1 MSKRAGLR
9 VFFHT
14 VEVEGVVIV
23 SRRRCVVCAGVEH
36 LLRDVKDS
44 TISTLASEVSSKLA
58 SLKGLEERLREISG
72 YMDKV
77 AEGKLPM
84 NNDIMYHLQ
93 DVFNLLPNLNV
104 NQLVKSFAV
113 KTNDMLAVVYL
124 AALIRSI
131 IALHTLINNKVG
143 QGRLTGGRCHV
154 ICWYQSG
161 KVERNMDGLKSNRV
175 AYVLFRLSYILGG
188 RVDAGEEQRA

>member
-1 MSKRAGLR
+1 MPSEIGAYEAEEIGERLRNGAAGALHSR
-9 VFFHT
+9 GRRESDCQQVY
-14 VEVEGVVIV
+14 GVV
-23 SRRRCVVCAGVEH
+23 CVGVEH

-44 TISTLASEVSSKLA
+44 TISTLASEVRNKLA

-131 IALHTLINNKVG
+131 IALHTLINNKVS
-143 QGRLTGGRCHV
+143 L
-154 ICWYQSG
+154 
-161 KVERNMDGLKSNRV
+161 
-175 AYVLFRLSYILGG
+175 
-188 RVDAGEEQRA
+188 

>member
-1 MSKRAGLR
+1 MRNFQDGSEKSQLAFAHVPSEIGAYEAEEIGTRSETRAAGVMHSGGSRGDDCEQTPGL
-9 VFFHT
+9 VL
-14 VEVEGVVIV
+14 
-23 SRRRCVVCAGVEH
+23 AGVEH

-131 IALHTLINNKVG
+131 IALHTLINNKVS
-143 QGRLTGGRCHV
+143 QTSDRCHMN
-154 ICWYQSG
+154 CWY
-161 KVERNMDGLKSNRV
+161 
-175 AYVLFRLSYILGG
+175 
-188 RVDAGEEQRA
+188 